1 MSEYIEIEAD
11 PGEDGRSVTIRTN
24 LPLTEPADV
33 ERYASLAE
41 MEEGSPVAQALAG
54 VSGIATL
61 RLSGDTLWLT
71 CEPEADTHAVIADV
85 SAALR
90 DFFL

>member
-11 PGEDGRSVTIRTN
+11 MGEDGRTVTIHTN
-24 LPLTEPADV
+24 LPLTEPADE

-61 RLSGDTLWLT
+61 RLSGDTLWLM
-71 CEPEADTHAVIADV
+71 CETEADTHAVISDA